1 MSGLPLVGG
10 LNFKKKK
17 RIKKLIKQN
26 RVLIIGITIIAI
38 CVYSIAFPRVDF
50 YAQAYSGNIEKEED
64 MKLDFSLEKDDSNL
78 NSNIKKTFFNKNE
91 KSDFEDELY
100 EMVDNYPIRE
110 MIPYIAK
117 QDRIVAAFLIGIAKK
132 ESNWGKRVP
141 TLDNTDC
148 YNYWGYKAAGKRG
161 VAMGHGCFSNPEE
174 AVNVVG
180 GRIKQLVDKNL
191 TTPSKMV
198 VWKCG
203 SSCAATGGEAA
214 ARKWI
219 SDVNIYFQKIS
230 KSNV

>member
-1 MSGLPLVGG
+1 
-10 LNFKKKK
+10 
-17 RIKKLIKQN
+17 
-26 RVLIIGITIIAI
+26 
-38 CVYSIAFPRVDF
+38 
-50 YAQAYSGNIEKEED
+50 
-64 MKLDFSLEKDDSNL
+64 
-78 NSNIKKTFFNKNE
+78 
-91 KSDFEDELY
+91 
-100 EMVDNYPIRE
+100 
-110 MIPYIAK
+110 
-117 QDRIVAAFLIGIAKK
+117 
-132 ESNWGKRVP
+132 
-141 TLDNTDC
+141 
-148 YNYWGYKAAGKRG
+148 
-161 VAMGHGCFSNPEE
+161 MGHGCFSNPEE